1 MFSHVSR
8 ELGAHQCI
16 GSRASDLAGDDRDVL
31 VIGSG
36 LGGSVAAVQLTE
48 KGDGVRVS
56 AVWRKVSDK
65 DFAETTWN
73 IKRFAC
79 APLGLTGTQRIY
91 LLAKVMVHAG
101 VGDFLN
107 RGRRSILIKH
117 SQRLLEIAER
127 AVERIRAG
135 RMTPRAR

>member
-1 MFSHVSR
+1 MTKRKGDH
-8 ELGAHQCI
+8 
-16 GSRASDLAGDDRDVL
+16 GDDCDVL

-36 LGGSVAAVQLTE
+36 LGRSVAAVELTE
-48 KGDGVRVS
+48 KGDRVRVS

-65 DFAETTWN
+65 YLAETTWD
-73 IKRFAC
+73 IKRFAW

-101 VGDFLN
+101 VYDLVN
-107 RGRRSILIKH
+107 RCRRSILIKQ

-127 AVERIRAG
+127 AVGRNLGG
-135 RMTPRAR
+135 RMTSRAR

>member
-1 MFSHVSR
+1 MTWR
-8 ELGAHQCI
+8 KGAH
-16 GSRASDLAGDDRDVL
+16 GDDCDVL

-36 LGGSVAAVQLTE
+36 LGGNVAAVQLTE
-48 KGDGVRVS
+48 TGDRVHVS
-56 AVWRKVSDK
+56 ALWRKVPDK
-65 DFAETTWN
+65 DPAETTWN

-101 VGDFLN
+101 VVDFVN

-117 SQRLLEIAER
+117 SRRLLEIAAR
-127 AVERIRAG
+127 AAERIRAAG
-135 RMTPRAR
+135 